1 MALQDRGNG
10 SGWFATLILADKQG
24 DLSTKVYAL
33 RAADLTAS
41 QTALTAIIAAI
52 GPVTRSTLIATS
64 LALWQDEDTNFLPAT
79 ESDASV
85 KAVISYKIDGAA
97 KRDTL
102 EIPDPDPA
110 VVFVAAEGPSANIVD
125 ISAAAV
131 IAYGDLFKTGAEAFI
146 SDGEDLEVLL
156 KGKRTTRRRNR

>member
-1 MALQDRGNG
+1 MALVNRGAG
-10 SGWFATLILADKQG
+10 SGWYCRLIMADKQG
-24 DLSTKVYAL
+24 DQTMLTYAL
-33 RAADLTAS
+33 RAVDEAAANTAK
-41 QTALTAIIAAI
+41 TAIINAL
-52 GPVTRSTLIATS
+52 GPVTRSTIIATS
-64 LALWQDEDTNFLPAT
+64 VQHWQDEDTNFLPAT

-97 KRDTL
+97 KRDSF

-125 ISAAAV
+125 ISAAEV
-131 IAYGDLFKTGAEAFI
+131 IAYGDLFKDAAQAFI